1 MAVVLN
7 KNSFCLRL
15 QLTPFSTKTNLRE
28 NRLFAARWAVGG
40 EKGSHSVKNY
50 TEKRTKDKAPTDGLM
65 GLQAFGN

>member
-1 MAVVLN
+1 MAVACN
-7 KNSFCLRL
+7 KYSLCRTHK
-15 QLTPFSTKTNLRE
+15 LTPFSIKTNLRE
-28 NRLFAARWAVGG
+28 NRFFAARWAVGG